1 MNSASKPRLK
11 RVLVTN
17 DDGIEAPG
25 LKVAEE
31 VAASIAEE
39 VWTVAPAGDFSG
51 GSRVLSLHQAL
62 RLNQHGE
69 RRFALTGSPADC
81 MFVGIASVLK
91 DNPPDLVLSGVNA
104 GVNIGGDVGF
114 SGTVGA
120 AMTAQGL
127 GIPAMALS
135 QAWKGDRATIPWE
148 TSRRWL
154 PKVVAALVEAE
165 DWPWPFVPNINI
177 PATDPDS
184 VTGIEVTQQ
193 GHSAVIMP
201 TVEKRVDLRGLAYFW
216 IYMHKENDNPKPN
229 EDIAAL
235 RRDAVSV
242 TPLGTNITDA
252 GGGEILRRIF
262 GTS

>member
-1 MNSASKPRLK
+1 MNSDTRPRLK

-17 DDGIEAPG
+17 DDGIDAPG

-62 RLNQHGE
+62 RLNPHGE

-104 GVNIGGDVGF
+104 GVNIGGDIGF

-120 AMTAQGL
+120 AMTAHGL
-127 GIPAMALS
+127 GIPAMAMS
-135 QAWKGDRATIPWE
+135 QAWKGDRATIPWR
-148 TSRRWL
+148 TSREWL
-154 PKVVAALVEAE
+154 PKVVAALVSA
-165 DWPWPFVPNINI
+165 DGWPWHFVPNINI
-177 PATDPDS
+177 PATDPAS
-184 VTGIEVTQQ
+184 VTGIEVTTQ

-201 TVEKRVDLRGLAYFW
+201 TVEKRQDLRGQDYYW
-216 IYMHKENDNPKPN
+216 IYMHKENDNPDPH

-242 TPLGTNITDA
+242 TPMGTNITDA
-252 GGGEILRRIF
+252 EGAEILKAIW
-262 GTS
+262 G

>member
-1 MNSASKPRLK
+1 MNSDTRPRLK
-11 RVLVTN
+11 RILVTN
-17 DDGIEAPG
+17 DDGIDAPG

-104 GVNIGGDVGF
+104 GVNIGGDIGF

-120 AMTAQGL
+120 AMTALGL
-127 GIPAMALS
+127 GIPAMAMS
-135 QAWKGDRATIPWE
+135 QAWKGERSSIPWE
-148 TSRRWL
+148 TSRHWL
-154 PKVVAALVEAE
+154 PKVVAALVAA
-165 DWPWPFVPNINI
+165 DGWPWDFVPNINI
-177 PATDPDS
+177 PATDPAS
-184 VTGIEVTQQ
+184 VTGIEVTTQ

-201 TVEKRVDLRGLAYFW
+201 TVEKRQDLRNQDYYW
-216 IYMHKENDNPKPN
+216 IYMHKENDNPDLH

-242 TPLGTNITDA
+242 TPMGTTITDPK
-252 GGGEILRRIF
+252 GMEVLKGIWG
-262 GTS
+262 

>member
-1 MNSASKPRLK
+1 MNSDTWPRLK

-17 DDGIEAPG
+17 DDGIDAPG

-31 VAASIAEE
+31 VAASIADE

-62 RLNQHGE
+62 RLNPHGE

-104 GVNIGGDVGF
+104 GVNIGGDIGF

-120 AMTAQGL
+120 AMTAHGL
-127 GIPAMALS
+127 GIPAMSMS
-135 QAWKGDRATIPWE
+135 QAWKGDRSSIPWH
-148 TSRRWL
+148 TSREWL
-154 PKVVAALVEAE
+154 PKVVATLVAAE
-165 DWPWPFVPNINI
+165 DWPWHFVPNINV
-177 PATDPDS
+177 PATEPDE

-193 GHSAVIMP
+193 GHSAVIIP
-201 TVEKRVDLRGLAYFW
+201 TVEKRQDLRNQDYYW
-216 IYMHKENDNPKPN
+216 IYMHKENDNPQPE

-235 RRDAVSV
+235 RRGAVSV
-242 TPLGTNITDA
+242 TPMGTNITDA
-252 GGGEILRRIF
+252 GGGEILKRVF
-262 GTS
+262 G

>member
-1 MNSASKPRLK
+1 MSSATKPLLK

-17 DDGIEAPG
+17 DDGIDAPG
-25 LKVAEE
+25 LKVAEA

-62 RLNQHGE
+62 RLNEHGE

-120 AMTAQGL
+120 AMTAHGL
-127 GIPAMALS
+127 GVPAMAMS
-135 QAWKGDRATIPWE
+135 QAWKGDRATIPWH
-148 TSRRWL
+148 TSREWL
-154 PKVVAALVEAE
+154 PKVVAALVKAE
-165 DWPWPFVPNINI
+165 GWPWHFVPNINV
-177 PATDPDS
+177 PATEPEA
-184 VTGIEVTQQ
+184 VTGIEVTEQ

-201 TVEKRVDLRGLAYFW
+201 TVEKRSDLRQQDYYW

-242 TPLGTNITDA
+242 TPMGTNITDA
-252 GGGEILRRIF
+252 RGSDILRGVF
-262 GTS
+262 G